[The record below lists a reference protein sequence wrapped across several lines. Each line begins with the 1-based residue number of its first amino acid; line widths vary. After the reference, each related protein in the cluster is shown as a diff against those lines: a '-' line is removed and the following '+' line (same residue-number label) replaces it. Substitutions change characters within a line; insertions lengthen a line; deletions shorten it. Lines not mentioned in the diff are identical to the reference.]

1 MFFIGKVLELIGIS
15 LLGVGLYVAL
25 VDPFGLSAGRAMG
38 LEMGSLI
45 VGSLIFFV
53 GRLIEKR

>member
-15 LLGVGLYVAL
+15 LLGVGLYVAI
-25 VDPFGLSAGRAMG
+25 VKPFGLSEGRAMG
-38 LEMGSLI
+38 FEMGSLI